1 MELERRQEKL
11 VDRRIG
17 AEWENKEGVKRG
29 RREKAVEGDEIKET
43 RMGK

>member
-1 MELERRQEKL
+1 MELERRQGKL
-11 VDRRIG
+11 VDRSG
-17 AEWENKEGVKRG
+17 AEWENKGVKRG

>member
-1 MELERRQEKL
+1 MELERRQGKL
-11 VDRRIG
+11 IDRSG
-17 AEWENKEGVKRG
+17 AEWENKKGVKRG